1 MTGRTDGRTDERN
14 DTPTNRDASHLK
26 RPHFSDIA
34 LFQNSLYISILS
46 PSFSTQ
52 LGSKMDNCS
61 KTVVFVENFARAHLK
76 FRYFSSKSPK
86 FSHLSFT
93 PTEQALRTCSA
104 ADFYLRHTSKLA
116 VSKLLGSC

>member
-1 MTGRTDGRTDERN
+1 MINVSVTLTGRQTK
-14 DTPTNRDASHLK
+14 PTNRDASHLK

-61 KTVVFVENFARAHLK
+61 KTKL
-76 FRYFSSKSPK
+76 
-86 FSHLSFT
+86 
-93 PTEQALRTCSA
+93 
-104 ADFYLRHTSKLA
+104 HT
-116 VSKLLGSC
+116 